1 MFLANFRAAV
11 SWAVKQPLYYAIKV
25 LGLALGIMSVA
36 LLITYVDFV
45 RNYDT
50 HIVNRD
56 KIYRLVGE
64 YISREN
70 GDRVRYDFGSNAWV
84 EPFKQE
90 YAGLYSRTGV
100 VAERNGVL
108 AYETTVHD
116 QQYFFADEGILALF
130 NIALLQGDPTSA
142 LSGPNKILLSES
154 AAVKYFGNAND
165 AVGKTLTLD
174 QSHYLAVS
182 GVFRDLP
189 RQTNFPMD
197 VLVSFDTT
205 QRALSQGILNNQLW
219 IMFNRY
225 TMFVAF
231 DDPAAARA
239 VNEDLPAF
247 AYRRSPEQ
255 DLPILERNHFTLRLQ
270 PLSDIY
276 LDPLTGN
283 VNGDDYTRRNT
294 YFGMWILSLLVIAG
308 ACVNYISLTI
318 GQLQLR
324 VKELGVRASFGA
336 TKQALVLQLV
346 AESLIVSGPAVL
358 LSLLLLYVLVP
369 AFAAVVAVP
378 MRISDVLTFAVW
390 GRVALM
396 VLLVCAGVSAA
407 PVLLSSQTSLRGKV
421 LRRQAARFSWT
432 AGSAVIFFQ
441 FALSTLAALM
451 VLGIYLQVSLLQ
463 HIEAGFDP
471 RNLIATDTRYE
482 SSNANADGFESL
494 KSELAQLPAVEALA
508 AASVMP
514 PLTGSFTNWIRIG
527 EGEPFE
533 QTVSHITVD
542 PDFLAT
548 YRIPLLAGRN
558 FSLDFP
564 SELIAPETPP
574 TQTLGILLTR
584 SAVKRFGFASPQDA
598 VGQSFRYSM
607 DKDDRLYT
615 VIGVV
620 DDFLFSP
627 MESNV
632 RSIAVLQGS
641 AAPLRNITL
650 RLRSGYGQEA
660 IASINAVW
668 SRHLPGVPFNVSFV
682 EEVIKTEIAGRTQ
695 SLALA
700 ASMATIVFFCTAII
714 GIYAQ
719 ASFVC
724 DRHAKSIAIRK
735 VLGSSRRAILRLLL
749 TQFSLPVL
757 ASFALAL
764 PTAIYFIGAFYSS
777 FQTTPGFPVWL
788 YVLCLAGIVALAL
801 MTVFAHCQ
809 RAAARH
815 PIHTLRYE

>member
-36 LLITYVDFV
+36 LLVAYVDFV
-45 RNYDT
+45 KNYDA
-50 HIVNRD
+50 HIVDRA

-64 YISREN
+64 YVSREN
-70 GDRVRYDFGSNAWV
+70 GDRVRYDFGSNAWI

-90 YAGLYSRTGV
+90 YAGLYSNAGV
-100 VAERNGVL
+100 VVGRNGVL
-108 AYETTVHD
+108 AYETTVYD
-116 QQYFFADEGILALF
+116 QEYFFADAGILALF
-130 NIALLQGDPTSA
+130 NITLLQGDPSSA
-142 LSGPNKILLSES
+142 LAGPNKILLSEA
-154 AAVKYFGNAND
+154 AAVKYFGTVD
-165 AVGKTLTLD
+165 GAVGKTLTLD
-174 QSHYLAVS
+174 QNHYLAVS

-189 RQTNFPMD
+189 KQTNFPMD
-197 VLVSFDTT
+197 ALVSFDTT
-205 QRALSQGILNNQLW
+205 QRVLSNATLNNQLW

-239 VNEDLPAF
+239 VNQDLPAF

-255 DLPILERNHFTLRLQ
+255 DLPILERNKFTLRLQ
-270 PLSDIY
+270 PLSEIY

-294 YFGMWILSLLVIAG
+294 YFGIWILSLLVILG
-308 ACVNYISLTI
+308 ACVNYVSLTI

-324 VKELGVRASFGA
+324 IKELGVRASFGA
-336 TKQALVLQLV
+336 TKPALILQLI

-358 LSLLLLYVLVP
+358 LSLLLLYALVP
-369 AFAAVVAVP
+369 VFSAIVAVP
-378 MRISDVLTFAVW
+378 MATSDVLTFEVW
-390 GRVALM
+390 GGVALM
-396 VLLVCAGVSAA
+396 VLVVCAFVSAA
-407 PVLLSSQTSLRGKV
+407 PVLFSSQDSLKGRI

-432 AGSAVIFFQ
+432 AGSAVVFFQ

-451 VLGIYLQVSLLQ
+451 VLGIYLQVNLLQ
-463 HIEAGFDP
+463 NIGIGFDP
-471 RNLIATDTRYE
+471 GNLVATDTRYE
-482 SSNANADGFESL
+482 AGNASADGFEAL
-494 KSELAQLPAVEALA
+494 KGELGQLPGVEALA
-508 AASVMP
+508 AVSVIP
-514 PLTGSFTNWIRIG
+514 PTTGSFTNWIKIG
-527 EGEPFE
+527 ANEPFE
-533 QTVSHITVD
+533 QTVSHIVVN
-542 PDFLAT
+542 PDFLTT

-558 FSLDFP
+558 FSLEFP
-564 SELIAPETPP
+564 SELVTPESAPK
-574 TQTLGILLTR
+574 QALGILLTR
-584 SAVKRFGFASPQDA
+584 SAVRRFGFASPEDA
-598 VGQSFRYSM
+598 VGQTFRYSM
-607 DKDDRLYT
+607 DKDDRTYS

-620 DDFLFSP
+620 EDFRFSP
-627 MESNV
+627 MESDVN
-632 RSIAVLQGS
+632 SIAVLQGS

-650 RLRSGYGQEA
+650 RLREGYGQET
-660 IASINAVW
+660 IDGINAVW
-668 SRHLPGVPFNVSFV
+668 NRHLPGVPFNLLLL
-682 EEVIKTEIAGRTQ
+682 EDVIRAEIAGRTQ

-735 VLGSSRRAILRLLL
+735 VLGSSKSAILKLLL

-777 FQTTPGFPVWL
+777 FQATPGFPVWL

-801 MTVFAHCQ
+801 ATVLTHCR